1 MDRKVRD
8 NNARGFFATSSTLW
22 LPVTLENSRAK
33 SQIISKRET
42 GNVACETVEGSSA
55 DSALVSYHQHKRL
68 RNKQNAGDWFSRAA
82 LRVLMRHW
90 REGRISSVRII
101 SKHKTEKITSFR
113 FFFEKDFYRQ
123 KGACVTSGGIFIDL
137 SGVLRFPS
145 ALLCILNKTKSSYL
159 KRIFLCDYLKRHIEI

>member
-1 MDRKVRD
+1 MRK
-8 NNARGFFATSSTLW
+8 
-22 LPVTLENSRAK
+22 
-33 SQIISKRET
+33 Q
-42 GNVACETVEGSSA
+42 
-55 DSALVSYHQHKRL
+55 
-68 RNKQNAGDWFSRAA
+68 
-82 LRVLMRHW
+82 
-90 REGRISSVRII
+90 REGRISNVRII

-159 KRIFLCDYLKRHIEI
+159 KQIFLCDYLKRHIEIKLWNKSAQNLNKATQNKEDPQNISRIGSSDGQ